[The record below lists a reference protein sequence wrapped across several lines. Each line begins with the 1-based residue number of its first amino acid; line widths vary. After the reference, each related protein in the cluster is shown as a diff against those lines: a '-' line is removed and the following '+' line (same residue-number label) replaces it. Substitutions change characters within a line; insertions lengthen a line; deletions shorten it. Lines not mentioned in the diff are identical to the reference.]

1 MGRTTN
7 EDEMTRKDEIAS
19 EDERNDRDSP
29 SAADSAA
36 FRAAVR
42 DGYDDLAAEYDAV
55 RDDSDP
61 PTVLVDA
68 LAAVPEG
75 ARLLDVGCGGGRG
88 VLGAFAAR
96 FDAVGLDVS
105 REQLRLAGERAPT
118 ARFVQGDMTALPL
131 RDDSVD
137 ALTALHSV
145 IHVPSDQHVDVYRE
159 FRRVLRDGGE
169 AVVSAGTAAFEAEN
183 EDWLDSG
190 TAMRWSIPDPETT
203 EAALAD
209 AGFEVVEYEVVS
221 GVTGGDWRYY
231 RLA

>member
-1 MGRTTN
+1 M
-7 EDEMTRKDEIAS
+7 AS
-19 EDERNDRDSP
+19 EDSDDST
-29 SAADSAA
+29 A

-42 DGYDDLAAEYDAV
+42 DGYDRLAAEYDAV
-55 RDDSDP
+55 RDDSEP

-68 LAAVPEG
+68 LAAVPEEG
-75 ARLLDVGCGGGRG
+75 RLLDAGCGGGRG
-88 VLGAFAAR
+88 VLGAFAER

-105 REQLRLAGERAPT
+105 REQLGLAGKRAPT
-118 ARFVQGDMTALPL
+118 AQFVQGDMTALPL

-203 EAALAD
+203 EAAFAD
-209 AGFEVVEYEVVS
+209 AGFDIVDSELVS

-231 RLA
+231 RLG

>member
-1 MGRTTN
+1 MP
-7 EDEMTRKDEIAS
+7 S
-19 EDERNDRDSP
+19 EEQRDGGDSLG
-29 SAADSAA
+29 ADDGAA

-42 DGYDDLAAEYDAV
+42 DGYDQLAADYDAV
-55 RDDSDP
+55 RDDSEP
-61 PTVLVDA
+61 PDVLVDA
-68 LAAVPEG
+68 LDAVPEG
-75 ARLLDVGCGGGRG
+75 GRLFDAGCGGGRG
-88 VLGAFAAR
+88 VLDAFADR

-105 REQLRLAGERAPT
+105 REQLRLAGGRAPT

-131 RDDSVD
+131 GGDSVD

-145 IHVPSDQHVDVYRE
+145 IHVPADQHVDVYRE

-169 AVVSAGTAAFEAEN
+169 AVVTAGTAAFEDEN

-203 EAALAD
+203 EAAFAD
-209 AGFEVVEYEVVS
+209 AGFEVVDYDVVS
-221 GVTGGDWRYY
+221 GVSGGDWRFY

>member
-1 MGRTTN
+1 MTSSDA
-7 EDEMTRKDEIAS
+7 EDW
-19 EDERNDRDSP
+19 
-29 SAADSAA
+29 AA

-42 DGYDDLAAEYDAV
+42 DGYDELAAEYDDA
-55 RDDSDP
+55 RDDSEP
-61 PTVLVDA
+61 PAVLVDA

-75 ARLLDVGCGGGRG
+75 GRLLDAGCGGGRG
-88 VLGAFAAR
+88 VLGAFADR

-105 REQLRLAGERAPT
+105 REQLRLAGERAPAT
-118 ARFVQGDMTALPL
+118 ERLQGDMTALPV

-169 AVVSAGTAAFEAEN
+169 AVVTAGTAAFEDEN
-183 EDWLDSG
+183 EDWLDSDA
-190 TAMRWSIPDPETT
+190 AMRWSIPDPEAT
-203 EAALAD
+203 EAAFAG

-221 GVTGGDWRYY
+221 GVSGGDWRFY